1 MRGIP
6 KFIGLTD
13 TKYNYNNNN
22 ELFFLTMAQTSTL
35 PRNLMTCSLL
45 HFEQGV
51 PIDDL
56 NIRTEHKRRL
66 ARVSH
71 VYWIW
76 KKNPFLDAFAMF
88 KQLTKGKGA
97 DVQSEWRM
105 AQKDKWLF
113 DFVIEHVA
121 PPSRRV
127 AEEKVRAAADHLM
140 RMGMETDNGRDI
152 AEGAKITMKLERLE
166 QPESEQADLS
176 KTAFLPSVVVT
187 DIREV
192 DDTKENVDDEETRR
206 IMSKYGGFVDEKR
219 TMVDRRVD
227 AMMAGK
233 EAEEPLAELAESEEI
248 TITEEEL
255 AEEE

>member
-1 MRGIP
+1 
-6 KFIGLTD
+6 
-13 TKYNYNNNN
+13 
-22 ELFFLTMAQTSTL
+22 
-35 PRNLMTCSLL
+35 MTCSLL

-56 NIRTEHKRRL
+56 DIRAEHKRRL

-105 AQKDKWLF
+105 AQRDKWLF
-113 DFVIEHVA
+113 DFVVEHVA
-121 PPSRRV
+121 PPSRRM

-166 QPESEQADLS
+166 QPESQQADLS

-192 DDTKENVDDEETRR
+192 DETKENMDDAEIQR

-219 TMVDRRVD
+219 AMVDQRVD
-227 AMMAGK
+227 AMMAIH
-233 EAEEPLAELAESEEI
+233 EAEEPPGENTKAIEITESE
-248 TITEEEL
+248 
-255 AEEE
+255 